1 MRDPFEHNRRTLVG
15 FEIIDFAEDTELDAV
30 RSKLDVAAAT
40 EVRWNGWEY
49 GSHISE
55 LRRLYEKGK
64 KAQWN
69 ATEDLDWRIPVSKD
83 EWIGSPDASAP
94 CSCTPWYRTSSG

>member
-1 MRDPFEHNRRTLVG
+1 MSKMFEHNRRAFG
-15 FEIIDFAEDTELDAV
+15 DFEVIDFADETELARV
-30 RSKLDVAAAT
+30 RGMLSVSAAT

-49 GSHISE
+49 GSEVSE

-69 ATEDLDWRIPVSKD
+69 ATEDLDWSLPVSKD
-83 EWIGSPDASAP
+83 EWVGDPNATLLASILGMMGAEEA
-94 CSCTPWYRTSSG
+94 